1 MTVLFHAQAII
12 IYANSI
18 NHPPTGG
25 ENKTKIKMKKK
36 LKNKKYLRIEPET
49 FKGWI
54 REIMKSEGMR
64 YAPPQVVA
72 EEIEKR
78 YGGLA
83 TSHLYRIRAMR
94 LNMQDFLPREE
105 NGE

>member
-1 MTVLFHAQAII
+1 M
-12 IYANSI
+12 
-18 NHPPTGG
+18 
-25 ENKTKIKMKKK
+25 KTK

-83 TSHLYRIRAMR
+83 TSHLHRIRAMR
-94 LNMQDFLPREE
+94 LKMQDFLPREE
-105 NGE
+105 NEG